1 MRSPFLSRA
10 VLLFLFFALSR
21 GFALAEVP
29 NLKVDQL
36 DSMAA
41 KVIDGKLARIYT
53 TLEKEGDWEFTRS
66 VAEIQVSKVEKG
78 KFEGKLAYV
87 RFWHKRFIG
96 KGKSPLGAF
105 GQREIPAV
113 GSEVR
118 AYVRDGEDGGLDVI
132 SPNGLKSN
140 SATAKETK

>member
-1 MRSPFLSRA
+1 MRVVCRSCA
-10 VLLFLFFALSR
+10 TMLFLCLALSR
-21 GFALAEVP
+21 GLALAEVSDLP
-29 NLKVDQL
+29 ADQL
-36 DSMAA
+36 DAMAT

-53 TLEKEGDWEFTRS
+53 TLEKESDWEFTRS
-66 VAEIQVSKVEKG
+66 VAEIQVSKIEKG

-105 GQREIPAV
+105 GQREVPAI

-118 AYVRDGEDGGLDVI
+118 AYVRAGDDGGLDVI
-132 SPNGLKSN
+132 SPNGLKLR
-140 SATAKETK
+140 SAAVQ

>member
-1 MRSPFLSRA
+1 MRVGRSSVA
-10 VLLFLFFALSR
+10 LLFLCFVVSSKL
-21 GFALAEVP
+21 ALAEVP
-29 NLKVDQL
+29 NLKPDQL

-41 KVIDGKLARIYT
+41 KVIDGKLVRIYT
-53 TLEKEGDWEFTRS
+53 KLEKEGDWEFTRS
-66 VAEIQVSKVEKG
+66 VAEIQISKVEKG
-78 KFEGKLAYV
+78 EFDGKLAYV

-105 GQREIPAV
+105 GQREIPEV

-140 SATAKETK
+140 SAPAKDTK